1 MDVFTLRDA
10 TVDQYAGY
18 VSSSLKVA
26 DERLRGWLQ
35 EQLGKGIFWPQP
47 LLQLNPS
54 YEFGC
59 FLQDLVDEGKLH
71 PQCIHF
77 FGNIRLYKHQQEA
90 IEIGLKRK
98 HFIVS
103 SGTGSGKT
111 LTYLVPIVDW
121 VFRNAIN
128 EKRVCAIIVY
138 PMNALANSQLEALKK
153 RAEEYEKSTNQPCP
167 IRFGRYTGQEGAE
180 ERSQLKSNPPHILLT
195 NFMMLELMLVRP
207 EDRCFIDEAN
217 LQFVVLDEL
226 HSYRG
231 RQGADVALLLRR
243 LRVRS
248 KNPDLVF
255 IGTSATLATGESREE
270 RRYLIADAASKIFGV
285 RIEPENVVE
294 ETLRRVISYPR
305 PISPD
310 ALKVELLS
318 GQVPRSWDEISNSP
332 LAAWIEDTFGIEEES
347 DGHLRRRKP
356 ITLQEGARK
365 LSDLTGVDE
374 ATCLK
379 RLKEYLLSASNI
391 SLPDS
396 PEKLPVFG
404 IRLHQFI
411 SQGGTVFAT
420 VEPKSERLF
429 SLEGQ
434 SFADGNRLLFPL
446 AFCRECGQDYYLVVL
461 DEQSGELLPR
471 PPLPGFE
478 TELEGI
484 VGYLMLDEDGRW
496 SCDAEHLPDNWTDE
510 NGRVKSTYR
519 RRLPREVWALPDGTV
534 KQDESE
540 GVHAWFIPRPFGFCL
555 NCGQVYL
562 PQEKEFRKLAFLAA
576 GGRSTATTLII
587 ISALGHLERDE
598 RVDAGAKK
606 VLSFTDNRQDA
617 ALQSGHFNDFVETA
631 LLRSAL
637 VEALRKN
644 EELTHD
650 QVADAVYEEMGL
662 DVKDFAK
669 DPRLDPNSPAA
680 SRAKQ
685 TFKELLAYRIYED
698 LRYGGRVT
706 MPNLEQVGLLRVEY
720 LGLKELSEDESKWEG
735 VPLMGR
741 LSQLSVTISCAAFW
755 TG

>member
-1 MDVFTLRDA
+1 MDVFEIREA
-10 TVDQYAGY
+10 TVSQYANY
-18 VSSSLKVA
+18 VRDSLKIL
-26 DERLRGWLQ
+26 DERLKNWLYD
-35 EQLGKGIFWPQP
+35 QLNEGIFWPQP

-71 PQCIHF
+71 PQCTHF

-167 IRFGRYTGQEGAE
+167 VRFGRYTGQEGAE

-248 KNPDLVF
+248 KNPNLVF

-318 GQVPRSWDEISNSP
+318 GQVPRSWNEISNSP

-356 ITLQEGARK
+356 TTLQEGARK
-365 LSDLTGVDE
+365 LADLTGVDE

-379 RLKEYLLSASNI
+379 RLKEQQSHYRWIKTTDCPSCELPKFLSPQGQELKLLQGRDLHGLCDEHFAHPHSAN
-391 SLPDS
+391 
-396 PEKLPVFG
+396 
-404 IRLHQFI
+404 
-411 SQGGTVFAT
+411 T
-420 VEPKSERLF
+420 
-429 SLEGQ
+429 
-434 SFADGNRLLFPL
+434 FP
-446 AFCRECGQDYYLVVL
+446 
-461 DEQSGELLPR
+461 
-471 PPLPGFE
+471 
-478 TELEGI
+478 
-484 VGYLMLDEDGRW
+484 
-496 SCDAEHLPDNWTDE
+496 
-510 NGRVKSTYR
+510 
-519 RRLPREVWALPDGTV
+519 
-534 KQDESE
+534 
-540 GVHAWFIPRPFGFCL
+540 
-555 NCGQVYL
+555 
-562 PQEKEFRKLAFLAA
+562 
-576 GGRSTATTLII
+576 
-587 ISALGHLERDE
+587 
-598 RVDAGAKK
+598 
-606 VLSFTDNRQDA
+606 
-617 ALQSGHFNDFVETA
+617 
-631 LLRSAL
+631 
-637 VEALRKN
+637 
-644 EELTHD
+644 
-650 QVADAVYEEMGL
+650 
-662 DVKDFAK
+662 
-669 DPRLDPNSPAA
+669 
-680 SRAKQ
+680 
-685 TFKELLAYRIYED
+685 
-698 LRYGGRVT
+698 
-706 MPNLEQVGLLRVEY
+706 
-720 LGLKELSEDESKWEG
+720 
-735 VPLMGR
+735 
-741 LSQLSVTISCAAFW
+741 
-755 TG
+755 